1 MSYPTDPEFSAINVT
16 SRSSNVMTETRSGR
30 RQVRS
35 IGAQRWAF
43 TAQYNELK
51 REEFAPVFAFI
62 MTLDGQLNTF
72 TIVPPVIST
81 TSGTATGTALTNGA
95 HSIGDNTIAIDGITG
110 TLKAG
115 DFVKFSNHDKV
126 YMVTADRNAAGI
138 LNIRPGLLAS
148 VADNTTITYN
158 NVPFTMRLDN
168 DVQEYSLSGFDRY
181 QYEIDMV
188 EAL

>member
-1 MSYPTDPEFSAINVT
+1 MSYPTDPEFAAINVT
-16 SRSSNVMTETRSGR
+16 SRHSNVVSETRSGR

-51 REEFAPVFAFI
+51 RTEFAPVYAFV
-62 MTLDGQLNTF
+62 MTLEGQLNTF
-72 TIVPPVIST
+72 TIVPPVIGS
-81 TSGTATGTALTNGA
+81 TSGTATGTILTNGS

-110 TLKAG
+110 ALKAG
-115 DFVKFSNHDKV
+115 DFIKFANHDKV
-126 YMVTADRNAAGI
+126 YMLTADRDGAGVMTMQPALVAAV
-138 LNIRPGLLAS
+138 S
-148 VADNTTITYN
+148 DNTAVIYN

-168 DVQEYSLSGFDRY
+168 DVQEYNLGGFDRY
-181 QYEIDMV
+181 EYELDMV

>member
-16 SRSSNVMTETRSGR
+16 SRSSNFVSETRSGR

-35 IGAQRWAF
+35 IGAQRWSF

-51 REEFAPVFAFI
+51 RSEFAPVYAFI

-72 TIVPPVIST
+72 TIVPPVISS
-81 TSGTATGTALTNGA
+81 TSGTATGTVLTNGA
-95 HSIGDNTIAIDGITG
+95 HAIGDTTIAIDGLTG

-115 DFVKFSNHDKV
+115 DFVKFDTHDKV
-126 YMVTADRNAAGI
+126 YMVTADRSGTGD
-138 LNIRPGLLAS
+138 LSIRPGL
-148 VADNTTITYN
+148 VAAVGDNVAVTYN

-181 QYEIDMV
+181 QYEVDMV